1 MIIYINTRLLS
12 WADWVINGRRVRG
25 LSYPTQ
31 VSYARLVPSSGQ
43 RQGADFDEEAWE
55 VEQAVNALRPDLKKL
70 VHDYYLRTTTGEM
83 LARKL
88 GCSRDT
94 IYHRLHLAHVEIMG
108 SLNDM
113 AVGCFKIVDTS
124 DKVVHDSANCESV
137 RLQQPAIIR

>member
-1 MIIYINTRLLS
+1 MILYINTRLLAWS
-12 WADWVINGRRVRG
+12 EWVIKGRRVSG

-31 VSYARLVPSSGQ
+31 VSYARLATSGGG
-43 RQGADFDEEAWE
+43 RHGAEFDEEAWE
-55 VEQAVNALRPDLKKL
+55 IEQAVNALRAELKQL
-70 VHDYYLRTTTGEM
+70 VHDFYLRTTTGDM

-113 AVGCFKIVDTS
+113 AVGCFKTVDTS
-124 DKVVHDSANCESV
+124 DKVVHDSANCDSV
-137 RLQQPAIIR
+137 RPQQPAVM